1 MHTPRAVKKSM
12 VETLADCVPREQRGR
27 AVPGGSCSY
36 RAAAY
41 GVLPYSL
48 TVYTTCSKGADL
60 VADTS
65 RAAKPTHARTEL
77 QKDIFILKQ
86 LVTKDFKL
94 KYRRSFLGVAWSVLN
109 PLLMMIVM
117 AIVFTTIFAQGR
129 NGSVTPEM
137 YPLYLIVGNITFT
150 VMSDSTSQAMGSIIW
165 ASSLLKKVKVHRFV
179 FPVQKVLFSLVNF
192 AFSLIAVAIV
202 MLWFHI
208 IPTWHLILLPVCL
221 VLLMFFCMGLGLL
234 LSAASVF
241 FRDVMHLW
249 SVILTAWTYF
259 TPIFWTTDFIG
270 KMPHIL
276 QILMYANPMYNYL
289 QFMRDIFLFQTCP
302 TTTVLAY
309 CVGWAVFAMVVGYAA
324 FHKNEHKF
332 ILYI

>member
-1 MHTPRAVKKSM
+1 M
-12 VETLADCVPREQRGR
+12 
-27 AVPGGSCSY
+27 
-36 RAAAY
+36 
-41 GVLPYSL
+41 
-48 TVYTTCSKGADL
+48 
-60 VADTS
+60 ADTS
-65 RAAKPTHARTEL
+65 SRSTSTHAKTGF
-77 QKDIFILKQ
+77 QKDVFILKQ
-86 LVTKDFKL
+86 LVGKDFKI

-137 YPLYLIVGNITFT
+137 YPLYLIVGNVTFA
-150 VMSDSTSQAMGSIIW
+150 VMSDSTSQALSSIIH

-202 MLWFHI
+202 MLWFHVV
-208 IPTWHLILLPVCL
+208 PTWHLLLLPVCL
-221 VLLMFFCMGLGLL
+221 ILLMFFCMGVGLL
-234 LSAASVF
+234 LSAATVF

-249 SVILTAWTYF
+249 SVVITAWTYF
-259 TPIFWTTDFIG
+259 TPIFWTTDYIL

-276 QILMYANPMYNYL
+276 RVLMYANPMYNYL

-302 TTTVLAY
+302 TPLEFGL
-309 CVGWAVFAMVVGYAA
+309 CVAWAVIAMAIGYTV

>member
-1 MHTPRAVKKSM
+1 M
-12 VETLADCVPREQRGR
+12 
-27 AVPGGSCSY
+27 
-36 RAAAY
+36 
-41 GVLPYSL
+41 
-48 TVYTTCSKGADL
+48 
-60 VADTS
+60 ADTS
-65 RAAKPTHARTEL
+65 STSTSTHAKTEL

-86 LVTKDFKL
+86 LVGKDFKI

-137 YPLYLIVGNITFT
+137 YPLYLIVGNVTFA
-150 VMSDSTSQAMGSIIW
+150 VMSDSTSQALSSIVY

-202 MLWFHI
+202 MLWFHVV
-208 IPTWHLILLPVCL
+208 PTWHLLLLPVCL
-221 VLLMFFCMGLGLL
+221 ILLMFFCMGLGLL
-234 LSAASVF
+234 LSAATVF

-249 SVILTAWTYF
+249 SVVITAWTYF
-259 TPIFWTTDFIG
+259 TPIFWTTDYIL

-276 QILMYANPMYNYL
+276 RVLMYANPMYNYL

-302 TTTVLAY
+302 TPLEFGL
-309 CVGWAVFAMVVGYAA
+309 CVAWAVIAMVIGYAV

-332 ILYI
+332 ILFI

>member
-1 MHTPRAVKKSM
+1 M
-12 VETLADCVPREQRGR
+12 
-27 AVPGGSCSY
+27 
-36 RAAAY
+36 
-41 GVLPYSL
+41 
-48 TVYTTCSKGADL
+48 
-60 VADTS
+60 ADTS
-65 RAAKPTHARTEL
+65 SRSTSTHAKTGF

-86 LVTKDFKL
+86 LVSKDFKI

-129 NGSVTPEM
+129 NGSITPEM
-137 YPLYLIVGNITFT
+137 YPLYLIVGNVTFA
-150 VMSDSTSQAMGSIIW
+150 VMSDSTSQALSSIIQ

-202 MLWFHI
+202 MLWFRVV
-208 IPTWHLILLPVCL
+208 PTWHLLLLPVCL
-221 VLLMFFCMGLGLL
+221 ILLMFFCMGVGLL
-234 LSAASVF
+234 LSAATVF

-249 SVILTAWTYF
+249 SVVLTAWTYF
-259 TPIFWTTDFIG
+259 TPIFWTTDYIL

-276 QILMYANPMYNYL
+276 RVLMYANPMYNYL
-289 QFMRDIFLFQTCP
+289 QFMREIFLFQTCP
-302 TTTVLAY
+302 TPLEFGL
-309 CVGWAVFAMVVGYAA
+309 CVAWAVVAMDIGYTV

>member
-1 MHTPRAVKKSM
+1 M
-12 VETLADCVPREQRGR
+12 
-27 AVPGGSCSY
+27 
-36 RAAAY
+36 
-41 GVLPYSL
+41 
-48 TVYTTCSKGADL
+48 
-60 VADTS
+60 ADTS
-65 RAAKPTHARTEL
+65 SRSTSTHAKTGF

-86 LVTKDFKL
+86 LVSKDFKI

-137 YPLYLIVGNITFT
+137 YPLYLIVGNVTFA
-150 VMSDSTSQAMGSIIW
+150 VMSDSTSQALSSIIY

-202 MLWFHI
+202 MLWFRVV
-208 IPTWHLILLPVCL
+208 PTWHLLLLPVCL
-221 VLLMFFCMGLGLL
+221 ILLMFFCMGVGLL
-234 LSAASVF
+234 LSAATVF

-249 SVILTAWTYF
+249 SVVLTAWTYF
-259 TPIFWTTDFIG
+259 TPIFWTTDFIL

-276 QILMYANPMYNYL
+276 RVLMYANPMYNYL

-302 TTTVLAY
+302 TPLEFGL
-309 CVGWAVFAMVVGYAA
+309 CVAWAVIAMAIGYTV

>member
-1 MHTPRAVKKSM
+1 M
-12 VETLADCVPREQRGR
+12 
-27 AVPGGSCSY
+27 
-36 RAAAY
+36 
-41 GVLPYSL
+41 
-48 TVYTTCSKGADL
+48 
-60 VADTS
+60 ADTS
-65 RAAKPTHARTEL
+65 SRSTSTHAKTGF

-86 LVTKDFKL
+86 LVGKDFKI

-129 NGSVTPEM
+129 NGSITPEM
-137 YPLYLIVGNITFT
+137 SPLYLIVGNVTFA
-150 VMSDSTSQAMGSIIW
+150 VMSDSTSQALSSIIQ

-202 MLWFHI
+202 MLWFHVV
-208 IPTWHLILLPVCL
+208 PTWHLLLLPVCL
-221 VLLMFFCMGLGLL
+221 ILLMFFCMGVGLL
-234 LSAASVF
+234 LSAATVF

-249 SVILTAWTYF
+249 SVVLTAWTYF
-259 TPIFWTTDFIG
+259 TPIFWTTDYIL

-276 QILMYANPMYNYL
+276 RVLMYANPMYNYL

-302 TTTVLAY
+302 TPLEFGL
-309 CVGWAVFAMVVGYAA
+309 CVAWAVIAMAIGYTV

>member
-1 MHTPRAVKKSM
+1 M
-12 VETLADCVPREQRGR
+12 
-27 AVPGGSCSY
+27 
-36 RAAAY
+36 
-41 GVLPYSL
+41 
-48 TVYTTCSKGADL
+48 
-60 VADTS
+60 ADTS
-65 RAAKPTHARTEL
+65 SRSTSTHAKTGF

-86 LVTKDFKL
+86 LVSKDFKI

-129 NGSVTPEM
+129 NGSITPEM
-137 YPLYLIVGNITFT
+137 YPLYLIVGNVTFA
-150 VMSDSTSQAMGSIIW
+150 VMSDSTSQALSSIIQ

-202 MLWFHI
+202 MLWFHVV
-208 IPTWHLILLPVCL
+208 PTWHLLLLPVCL
-221 VLLMFFCMGLGLL
+221 ILLMFFCMGVGLL
-234 LSAASVF
+234 LSAATVF

-249 SVILTAWTYF
+249 SVVLTAWTYF
-259 TPIFWTTDFIG
+259 TPIFWTTDYIL

-276 QILMYANPMYNYL
+276 RVLMYVNPMYNYL

-302 TTTVLAY
+302 TPLEFGL
-309 CVGWAVFAMVVGYAA
+309 CVAWAVIAMAIGYTV

>member
-1 MHTPRAVKKSM
+1 M
-12 VETLADCVPREQRGR
+12 
-27 AVPGGSCSY
+27 
-36 RAAAY
+36 
-41 GVLPYSL
+41 
-48 TVYTTCSKGADL
+48 
-60 VADTS
+60 ADTS
-65 RAAKPTHARTEL
+65 SASTSTHAKTEL

-86 LVTKDFKL
+86 LVGKDFKI

-129 NGSVTPEM
+129 NGSITPEM
-137 YPLYLIVGNITFT
+137 YPPYLIVGNVTFA
-150 VMSDSTSQAMGSIIW
+150 VMSDSTSQALSSIIY

-202 MLWFHI
+202 MLWFHVV
-208 IPTWHLILLPVCL
+208 PTWHLLLLPVCL
-221 VLLMFFCMGLGLL
+221 ILLMFFGMGVGLL
-234 LSAASVF
+234 LSAATVF

-249 SVILTAWTYF
+249 SVVLTAWTYF
-259 TPIFWTTDFIG
+259 TPIFWTTDYIL

-276 QILMYANPMYNYL
+276 RVLMYANPMYNYL
-289 QFMRDIFLFQTCP
+289 QFMREIFLFQTCP
-302 TTTVLAY
+302 TPLEFGL
-309 CVGWAVFAMVVGYAA
+309 CVAWAVIAMAIGYTV

>member
-1 MHTPRAVKKSM
+1 M
-12 VETLADCVPREQRGR
+12 
-27 AVPGGSCSY
+27 
-36 RAAAY
+36 
-41 GVLPYSL
+41 
-48 TVYTTCSKGADL
+48 
-60 VADTS
+60 ADTS
-65 RAAKPTHARTEL
+65 SKSTSTHAKTEL

-86 LVTKDFKL
+86 LVGKDFKI

-137 YPLYLIVGNITFT
+137 YPLYLIVGNVTFA
-150 VMSDSTSQAMGSIIW
+150 VMSDSTSQALSSIIY

-192 AFSLIAVAIV
+192 AFSLIAVSIV
-202 MLWFHI
+202 MLWFHVV
-208 IPTWHLILLPVCL
+208 PTWHLLLLPVCL
-221 VLLMFFCMGLGLL
+221 ILLMFFCMGVGLL
-234 LSAASVF
+234 LSAATVF

-249 SVILTAWTYF
+249 SVVLTAWTYF
-259 TPIFWTTDFIG
+259 TPIFWTTDYIL

-276 QILMYANPMYNYL
+276 RVLMYANPMYNYL

-302 TTTVLAY
+302 TPLEFGLCVAWAAIAMAIGYTV
-309 CVGWAVFAMVVGYAA
+309 

>member
-1 MHTPRAVKKSM
+1 M
-12 VETLADCVPREQRGR
+12 
-27 AVPGGSCSY
+27 
-36 RAAAY
+36 
-41 GVLPYSL
+41 
-48 TVYTTCSKGADL
+48 
-60 VADTS
+60 ADTS
-65 RAAKPTHARTEL
+65 SKSTSTHAKTEL
-77 QKDIFILKQ
+77 QKDILILKQ
-86 LVTKDFKL
+86 LVGKDFKI

-129 NGSVTPEM
+129 NGSITPEM
-137 YPLYLIVGNITFT
+137 YPLYLIVGNVTFA
-150 VMSDSTSQAMGSIIW
+150 VMSDSTSQALSSIIY

-202 MLWFHI
+202 MLWFHVV
-208 IPTWHLILLPVCL
+208 PTWHLLLLPVCL
-221 VLLMFFCMGLGLL
+221 ILLMFFCMGVGLL
-234 LSAASVF
+234 LSAATVF

-249 SVILTAWTYF
+249 SVVLTAWTYF
-259 TPIFWTTDFIG
+259 TPIFWTTDYIL

-276 QILMYANPMYNYL
+276 RVLMYANPMYNYL

-302 TTTVLAY
+302 TPLEFGL
-309 CVGWAVFAMVVGYAA
+309 CVAWAVIAMAIGYTV

>member
-1 MHTPRAVKKSM
+1 M
-12 VETLADCVPREQRGR
+12 
-27 AVPGGSCSY
+27 
-36 RAAAY
+36 
-41 GVLPYSL
+41 
-48 TVYTTCSKGADL
+48 
-60 VADTS
+60 ADTS
-65 RAAKPTHARTEL
+65 SASTSTHAKTEL

-86 LVTKDFKL
+86 LVGKDFKI

-109 PLLMMIVM
+109 PLLMMVVM

-137 YPLYLIVGNITFT
+137 YPLYLIVGNVTFA
-150 VMSDSTSQAMGSIIW
+150 VMSDSTSQALSSIVY

-202 MLWFHI
+202 MLWFHVV
-208 IPTWHLILLPVCL
+208 PTWHLLLLPVCL
-221 VLLMFFCMGLGLL
+221 ILLMFFCMGLGLL
-234 LSAASVF
+234 LSAATVF

-249 SVILTAWTYF
+249 SVVITAWTYF
-259 TPIFWTTDFIG
+259 TPIFWTTDYIL

-276 QILMYANPMYNYL
+276 RVLMYANPMYNYL

-302 TTTVLAY
+302 TPLEFGL
-309 CVGWAVFAMVVGYAA
+309 CVAWAVIAMVIGYAV

>member
-1 MHTPRAVKKSM
+1 M
-12 VETLADCVPREQRGR
+12 
-27 AVPGGSCSY
+27 
-36 RAAAY
+36 
-41 GVLPYSL
+41 
-48 TVYTTCSKGADL
+48 
-60 VADTS
+60 ADTS
-65 RAAKPTHARTEL
+65 SKSTSTHAKTEL

-86 LVTKDFKL
+86 LVGKDFKI

-129 NGSVTPEM
+129 NGSITPEM
-137 YPLYLIVGNITFT
+137 YPLYLIVGNVTFA
-150 VMSDSTSQAMGSIIW
+150 VMSDSTSQALSSIIH

-202 MLWFHI
+202 MLWFHVV
-208 IPTWHLILLPVCL
+208 PTWHLLLLPVCL
-221 VLLMFFCMGLGLL
+221 ILLMFFCMGVGLL
-234 LSAASVF
+234 LSAATVF

-249 SVILTAWTYF
+249 SVVLTAWTYF
-259 TPIFWTTDFIG
+259 TPIFWTTGYIL

-276 QILMYANPMYNYL
+276 RVLMYANPMYNYL

-302 TTTVLAY
+302 TPLEFGL
-309 CVGWAVFAMVVGYAA
+309 CVAWAVIAMAIGYTV

>member
-1 MHTPRAVKKSM
+1 M
-12 VETLADCVPREQRGR
+12 
-27 AVPGGSCSY
+27 
-36 RAAAY
+36 
-41 GVLPYSL
+41 
-48 TVYTTCSKGADL
+48 
-60 VADTS
+60 ADTS
-65 RAAKPTHARTEL
+65 SKSTSTHAKTEL

-86 LVTKDFKL
+86 LVGKDFKI

-137 YPLYLIVGNITFT
+137 YPLYLIVGNVTFA
-150 VMSDSTSQAMGSIIW
+150 VMSDSTSQALSSIIQ

-202 MLWFHI
+202 MLWFHVV
-208 IPTWHLILLPVCL
+208 PTWHLLLLPVCL
-221 VLLMFFCMGLGLL
+221 ILLMFFCMGVGLL
-234 LSAASVF
+234 LSAATVF

-249 SVILTAWTYF
+249 SVVLTAWTYF
-259 TPIFWTTDFIG
+259 TPIFWTTDFIL

-276 QILMYANPMYNYL
+276 RVLMYANPMYNYL

-302 TTTVLAY
+302 TPLEFGLCVAWAAIAMAIGYTV
-309 CVGWAVFAMVVGYAA
+309 

>member
-1 MHTPRAVKKSM
+1 MT
-12 VETLADCVPREQRGR
+12 
-27 AVPGGSCSY
+27 
-36 RAAAY
+36 
-41 GVLPYSL
+41 
-48 TVYTTCSKGADL
+48 
-60 VADTS
+60 DTS
-65 RAAKPTHARTEL
+65 SRSTSTHAKTGF
-77 QKDIFILKQ
+77 QKDVFILKQ
-86 LVTKDFKL
+86 LVGKDFKI

-129 NGSVTPEM
+129 NGSITPEM
-137 YPLYLIVGNITFT
+137 YPLYLIVGNVTFA
-150 VMSDSTSQAMGSIIW
+150 VMSDSTSQALSSIIY

-202 MLWFHI
+202 MLWFHVV
-208 IPTWHLILLPVCL
+208 PTWHLLLLPICL
-221 VLLMFFCMGLGLL
+221 ILLMFFCMGVGLL
-234 LSAASVF
+234 LSAATVF

-249 SVILTAWTYF
+249 SVVLTAWTYF
-259 TPIFWTTDFIG
+259 TPIFWTTDYIL

-276 QILMYANPMYNYL
+276 RVLMYANPMYNYL

-302 TTTVLAY
+302 TPLEFGL
-309 CVGWAVFAMVVGYAA
+309 CVAWAVIAMAIGYTV

>member
-1 MHTPRAVKKSM
+1 MT
-12 VETLADCVPREQRGR
+12 
-27 AVPGGSCSY
+27 
-36 RAAAY
+36 
-41 GVLPYSL
+41 
-48 TVYTTCSKGADL
+48 
-60 VADTS
+60 DTS
-65 RAAKPTHARTEL
+65 SKSTSTHAKTEL

-86 LVTKDFKL
+86 LVGKDFKI

-109 PLLMMIVM
+109 PLLMMVVM

-129 NGSVTPEM
+129 NGSVTPEI
-137 YPLYLIVGNITFT
+137 YPLYLIVGNVTFA
-150 VMSDSTSQAMGSIIW
+150 VMSDSTSQALSSIVY

-202 MLWFHI
+202 MLWFHVV
-208 IPTWHLILLPVCL
+208 PTWHLLLLPVCL

-234 LSAASVF
+234 LSAATVF

-249 SVILTAWTYF
+249 SVVITAWTYF
-259 TPIFWTTDFIG
+259 TPIFWTTDYIL

-276 QILMYANPMYNYL
+276 RVLMYANPMYNYL

-302 TTTVLAY
+302 TPLEFGL
-309 CVGWAVFAMVVGYAA
+309 CVAWAVIAMVIGYAV

>member
-1 MHTPRAVKKSM
+1 M
-12 VETLADCVPREQRGR
+12 
-27 AVPGGSCSY
+27 
-36 RAAAY
+36 
-41 GVLPYSL
+41 
-48 TVYTTCSKGADL
+48 
-60 VADTS
+60 ADTS
-65 RAAKPTHARTEL
+65 SRSTSTHAKTGF

-86 LVTKDFKL
+86 LVSKDFKI

-137 YPLYLIVGNITFT
+137 YPLYLIVGNVTFA
-150 VMSDSTSQAMGSIIW
+150 VMSDSTSQALSSIIY

-202 MLWFHI
+202 MLWFRVV
-208 IPTWHLILLPVCL
+208 PTWHLLLLPVCL
-221 VLLMFFCMGLGLL
+221 ILLMFFCMGVGLL
-234 LSAASVF
+234 LSAATVF

-249 SVILTAWTYF
+249 SVVLTAWTYF
-259 TPIFWTTDFIG
+259 TPIFWTTDYIL

-276 QILMYANPMYNYL
+276 RVLMYVNPMYNYL
-289 QFMRDIFLFQTCP
+289 QFMREIFLFQTCP
-302 TTTVLAY
+302 TPLEFGL
-309 CVGWAVFAMVVGYAA
+309 CVAWAVIAMAIGYTV